1 MGSKSELKHLE
12 DIEDSG
18 MTQRQSTQ
26 DKQQGIQLAT
36 SGLDS
41 EELSVDRQQLQSFDE
56 MTIFKEN
63 SNLRVDIMTTT
74 PRPKDE
80 LVNRNAQG
88 SKKSDKNV
96 YKTGP

>member
-1 MGSKSELKHLE
+1 
-12 DIEDSG
+12 
-18 MTQRQSTQ
+18 
-26 DKQQGIQLAT
+26 
-36 SGLDS
+36 
-41 EELSVDRQQLQSFDE
+41 

>member
-1 MGSKSELKHLE
+1 
-12 DIEDSG
+12 
-18 MTQRQSTQ
+18 
-26 DKQQGIQLAT
+26 
-36 SGLDS
+36 
-41 EELSVDRQQLQSFDE
+41 

-80 LVNRNAQG
+80 LVNRNVQG
-88 SKKSDKNV
+88 CKKSDKNV

>member
-1 MGSKSELKHLE
+1 
-12 DIEDSG
+12 

-26 DKQQGIQLAT
+26 DRQQGIQLAT
-36 SGLDS
+36 SAMES
-41 EELSVDRQQLQSFDE
+41 EELSVDRQQLHSFNE

-74 PRPKDE
+74 PRQKDE
-80 LVNRNAQG
+80 LVNRNVQS